1 MHREHTKKA
10 RERARGVV
18 QKTKKRQKNN
28 NKPPLLS
35 GFVGGVVFLVKVKQS
50 SKKKTKTKTK
60 KKFPFLGGEER
71 KFLLLLFFCGGRE
84 RTPLPF
90 LMTFLSKKRRS
101 SIKKN
106 WKKNPDK
113 EALRYGAPSPPRER
127 LARVVVF
134 ALDDDSD
141 DDASKGWR
149 RAKTRSSASRDP
161 GTTKL

>member
-1 MHREHTKKA
+1 MCGVPRQSQAKFEEEDEDEDEEKVSLFGRRREKISSSSFFLWGEREDPFALFVDFFEQKK
-10 RERARGVV
+10 
-18 QKTKKRQKNN
+18 
-28 NKPPLLS
+28 
-35 GFVGGVVFLVKVKQS
+35 
-50 SKKKTKTKTK
+50 
-60 KKFPFLGGEER
+60 
-71 KFLLLLFFCGGRE
+71 
-84 RTPLPF
+84 
-90 LMTFLSKKRRS
+90 RS
-101 SIKKN
+101 SIKKK